1 LNIFHLFV
9 TDNIYIQIIQR
20 KTFQVTKKTQNVASV
35 SFTNISVTAVS
46 FTNISVTA
54 VSFTNISVTA
64 VSFTNISV
72 TAVSFIGGHHS
83 A

>member
-1 LNIFHLFV
+1 MGNKCHF
-9 TDNIYIQIIQR
+9 
-20 KTFQVTKKTQNVASV
+20 SMV
-35 SFTNISVTAVS
+35 SGLYVG
-46 FTNISVTA
+46 
-54 VSFTNISVTA
+54 FTNISVTA